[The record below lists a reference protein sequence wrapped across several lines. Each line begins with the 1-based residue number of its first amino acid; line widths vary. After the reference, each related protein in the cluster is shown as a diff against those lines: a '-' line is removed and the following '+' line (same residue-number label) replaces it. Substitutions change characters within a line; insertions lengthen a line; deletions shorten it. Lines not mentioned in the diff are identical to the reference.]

1 MSFLIGLRFLTYFE
15 LSKLPPRK
23 REPWFVLWSFSLL
36 TLCIVFTYYRALHGN
51 SCHNWSG
58 TPNWSLVILNILGKL
73 PQWVCKASGLTL
85 SFYETLANLQNM
97 ASMIV
102 FWSYCFRS
110 CSSELTELAPLL
122 IPIGCT
128 LVFFSGL
135 NDFIAT
141 VFTVTV
147 FTVY

>member
-1 MSFLIGLRFLTYFE
+1 MPFLIGLRFLTYFE
-15 LSKLPPRK
+15 FSKLPPRK

-36 TLCIVFTYYRALHGN
+36 TLCIVFTYYRALHEN

-73 PQWVCKASGLTL
+73 PQWLCKASGLTL

-110 CSSELTELAPLL
+110 CSLELTELAPLL
-122 IPIGCT
+122 IPVGCT